1 MTAADSDL
9 DRMLRAHRR
18 PTGPV
23 TDQMPKCWCCGRVLG
38 TYSTRPWSRKC
49 VNQCDKVILESEFLA
64 TKPGLGWDLAQAG
77 DKPFYRGVLAG
88 SRRLRVA
95 PYLAPSNLNR
105 ATVP

>member
-64 TKPGLGWDLAQAG
+64 ASPVWVGTWPKLATNLFIGVFWPGPDAYGL
-77 DKPFYRGVLAG
+77 
-88 SRRLRVA
+88 RL
-95 PYLAPSNLNR
+95 
-105 ATVP
+105 T